1 VRRRLRC
8 HSQFI
13 LCNQELPICAQHI
26 PKGKFTVVADSGRI
40 TGPLK

>member
-1 VRRRLRC
+1 VRRRLPC

-26 PKGKFTVVADSGRI
+26 PKGKFTVVGRFCRI
-40 TGPLK
+40 TENPK